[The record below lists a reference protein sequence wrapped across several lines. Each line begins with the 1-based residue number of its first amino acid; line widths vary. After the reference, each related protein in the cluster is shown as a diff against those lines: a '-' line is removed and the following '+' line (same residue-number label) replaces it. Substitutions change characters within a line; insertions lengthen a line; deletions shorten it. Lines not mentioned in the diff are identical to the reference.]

1 MNKSEKM
8 RAAARKNRKK
18 TFWGWVKYIIL
29 FPWRVIK
36 AIWRLI
42 VRVCRAIWNWLKSI
56 NVVGMINLTL
66 LVAIIVLFAC
76 LISNVVCCNKSIRVS
91 NKANT
96 VTVTKDSYVSQK
108 NTDNRKIVK
117 RENAK
122 TVLPVKSDDKSGITP
137 KIKVVGVEKPVI
149 DENLSKPARE
159 LPQQNLYGDVI
170 VDMYPGAPVLMN
182 GVNINGNLFVQNM
195 RKYTLPCD
203 AKISG
208 HLYIRNVQK
217 LVFCGPFE
225 VRGNIYVTR
234 QSSFGPIPYRAYVGG
249 QVMM

>member
-1 MNKSEKM
+1 MNKSQKM
-8 RAAARKNRKK
+8 KMAARKNRKK
-18 TFWGWVKYIIL
+18 TFWGVVKNIIL

-42 VRVCRAIWNWLKSI
+42 VRICRAFWNWLKSI

-76 LISNVVCCNKSIRVS
+76 LISNVVCCNKSLHVAKK
-91 NKANT
+91 NGNVV
-96 VTVTKDSYVSQK
+96 VTNDSYVSRK
-108 NTDNRKIVK
+108 RTDNRKVVN
-117 RENAK
+117 RENTK
-122 TVLPVKSDDKSGITP
+122 TVLPVKVDSQSGITP
-137 KIKVVGVEKPVI
+137 KIKVVGVKKPIV
-149 DENLSKPARE
+149 DENLSKPASE
-159 LPQQNLYGDVI
+159 LPKQNLYGDVI
-170 VDMYPGAPVLMN
+170 VDMYPGAPVLSN

-208 HLYIRNVQK
+208 HLYVRNVQK

-234 QSSFGPIPYRAYVGG
+234 QSSFGPIPRNAYVGG
-249 QVMM
+249 QLML